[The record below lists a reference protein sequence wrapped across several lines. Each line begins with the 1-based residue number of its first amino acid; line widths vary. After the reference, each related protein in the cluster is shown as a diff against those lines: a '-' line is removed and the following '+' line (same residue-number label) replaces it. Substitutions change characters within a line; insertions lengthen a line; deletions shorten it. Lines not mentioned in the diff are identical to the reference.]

1 MLPRTR
7 STPCLGDFP
16 NHTSRP
22 PPAFLFVPRGY
33 TSSGDIDLVLSHPQ
47 GPCPILEELIQ
58 RLTHDGLLTDHLSLP
73 QGSPELE
80 IQTYMGVGLA
90 PLAVGT
96 AAERPSAL
104 VASAP
109 TDAGT
114 TGDVGLAGTVAA
126 AEGAGA
132 VVEPGLEPITT
143 CDGKGPASSIGPC
156 EAPECGAEGHGATAS
171 ASEGT
176 APHFDPPA
184 AAVRVRLS
192 GQHSHQLHRCA
203 RSLQ

>member
-1 MLPRTR
+1 M
-7 STPCLGDFP
+7 
-16 NHTSRP
+16 
-22 PPAFLFVPRGY
+22 
-33 TSSGDIDLVLSHPQ
+33 LSHPQ

-58 RLTHDGLLTDHLSLP
+58 RLTHAGLLTDHLSLP

-96 AAERPSAL
+96 AAERL

-109 TDAGT
+109 TLAGT
-114 TGDVGLAGTVAA
+114 TGDVGLAGDATVATVAA
-126 AEGAGA
+126 AHGAGA
-132 VVEPGLEPITT
+132 VVDPGLEPITV
-143 CDGKGPASSIGPC
+143 CDGKGPASCTGPC
-156 EAPECGAEGHGATAS
+156 DAPECGAEGHGATAS

-176 APHFDPPA
+176 APHVDPPA
-184 AAVRVRLS
+184 TVRVLLS
-192 GQHSHQLHRCA
+192 GQPRYQLHRCA

>member
-1 MLPRTR
+1 M
-7 STPCLGDFP
+7 
-16 NHTSRP
+16 
-22 PPAFLFVPRGY
+22 
-33 TSSGDIDLVLSHPQ
+33 LSHPQ

-58 RLTHDGLLTDHLSLP
+58 RLTHEGLLTDHLSLP

-96 AAERPSAL
+96 AAERL

-109 TDAGT
+109 TLAGT
-114 TGDVGLAGTVAA
+114 TGDVGLAGDATVATVAA
-126 AEGAGA
+126 AEGAGV
-132 VVEPGLEPITT
+132 VVEPGLEPITR
-143 CDGKGPASSIGPC
+143 CDGMGPASCTGPC
-156 EAPECGAEGHGATAS
+156 EAPECGAEGHGVTT
-171 ASEGT
+171 SEGT
-176 APHFDPPA
+176 APHVDPPA
-184 AAVRVRLS
+184 AAVRVLLS